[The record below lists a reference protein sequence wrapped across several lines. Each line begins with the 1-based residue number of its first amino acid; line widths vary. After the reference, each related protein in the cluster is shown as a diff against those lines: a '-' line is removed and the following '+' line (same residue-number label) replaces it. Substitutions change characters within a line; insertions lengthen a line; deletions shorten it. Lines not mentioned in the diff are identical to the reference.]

1 MFSYL
6 TFLGQKKRRRYSS
19 SLKSL
24 IIRLDDDSIPGDGDA
39 PGLVSNERGL

>member
-1 MFSYL
+1 MFLYL
-6 TFLGQKKRRRYSS
+6 TFLDKNHRSCSS
-19 SLKSL
+19 LLKSL